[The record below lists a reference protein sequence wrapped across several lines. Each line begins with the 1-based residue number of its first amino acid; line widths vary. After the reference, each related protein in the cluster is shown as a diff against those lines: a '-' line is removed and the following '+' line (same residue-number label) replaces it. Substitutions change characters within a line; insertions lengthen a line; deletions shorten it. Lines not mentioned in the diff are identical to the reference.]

1 MSVAYF
7 VNSGWYFTIWLLFYA
22 RAKELTVKLYLSWRF
37 SSMHSVY
44 QYTFFLIYQK
54 LYDEDMNE
62 LFTFNVSEFKNSM
75 RCMQSILLLSGM
87 PRKIKILSFKGAY
100 YIKAYT

>member
-1 MSVAYF
+1 M
-7 VNSGWYFTIWLLFYA
+7 
-22 RAKELTVKLYLSWRF
+22 K
-37 SSMHSVY
+37 
-44 QYTFFLIYQK
+44 
-54 LYDEDMNE
+54 MNE

-75 RCMQSILLLSGM
+75 HCMQSILLLSGM

>member
-1 MSVAYF
+1 
-7 VNSGWYFTIWLLFYA
+7 
-22 RAKELTVKLYLSWRF
+22 
-37 SSMHSVY
+37 
-44 QYTFFLIYQK
+44 
-54 LYDEDMNE
+54 MNE

-100 YIKAYT
+100 YIKAYTLYDTTTQLRWRFKCYIYQFVRISL

>member
-22 RAKELTVKLYLSWRF
+22 RAKELTVKLYCPGVSAQCIL
-37 SSMHSVY
+37 
-44 QYTFFLIYQK
+44 YTRILFLIYQK

-75 RCMQSILLLSGM
+75 RCMQSILLLYGM